1 MIKASKI
8 LLLTLLPVLSSALT
22 FNSLAAASTKSKS
35 SSRASIKK
43 DFVTTSS
50 DWQKEMSLAQELM
63 AAQNLK
69 AAESHYQR
77 ALTYVSARDS
87 ANFAHTLQG
96 LGLTKYYLDDFR
108 AAATLFE
115 RTQDVIDQAKLYDI
129 WMVELNYEM
138 LSRAYRH
145 LNQPNRSEIYAIKA
159 LDFSAANMGK
169 ETRTY
174 ALCLRNIGILR
185 HGQHRYLEAEEY
197 FSQCL
202 DILKKAPDTSKDV
215 LDDLIGLREENLA
228 SLDKLK
234 SLSVGK

>member
-1 MIKASKI
+1 MVLALSGASK
-8 LLLTLLPVLSSALT
+8 TK
-22 FNSLAAASTKSKS
+22 AATKSG
-35 SSRASIKK
+35 ASKPSGSK
-43 DFVTTSS
+43 AAVKQDFATTSGE
-50 DWQKEMSLAQELM
+50 WQKEMSLAEELM

-69 AAESHYQR
+69 TAESHYQK
-77 ALTYVSARDS
+77 ALTYVGAQDS

-115 RTQDVIDQAKLYDI
+115 KTQDVIDQAKITDI
-129 WMVELNYEM
+129 WMIELNYEM

-145 LNQPNRSEIYAIKA
+145 LDQPNRSEIYALKA
-159 LDFSAANMGK
+159 LAFSADKMGK
-169 ETRTY
+169 QTRTY
-174 ALCLRNIGILR
+174 AMCLRNIGILR
-185 HGQHRYLEAEEY
+185 HGQHRYIEAEEY

-215 LDDLIGLREENLA
+215 LEDLIALREENLA

>member
-1 MIKASKI
+1 MSKTTVGTLIVLLALTGASKADAA
-8 LLLTLLPVLSSALT
+8 TKSGANKLSGSK
-22 FNSLAAASTKSKS
+22 AAAKQ
-35 SSRASIKK
+35 A
-43 DFVTTSS
+43 FATTGGE
-50 DWQKEMSLAQELM
+50 WQREMSLAQELM

-69 AAESHYQR
+69 TAESHYQK
-77 ALTYVSARDS
+77 ALTYVSAQDS

-115 RTQDVIDQAKLYDI
+115 KTQDVIDQAKITDI

-145 LNQPNRSEIYAIKA
+145 LDQPNRSEIYALKA
-159 LDFSAANMGK
+159 LDFSAAKIGK
-169 ETRTY
+169 QTRTY

-185 HGQHRYLEAEEY
+185 HGQHRYIEAEEY

-215 LDDLIGLREENLA
+215 MEDLISLREENLA

>member
-1 MIKASKI
+1 MLALTGAS
-8 LLLTLLPVLSSALT
+8 TTNNPAHGRASSTSSSAT
-22 FNSLAAASTKSKS
+22 ISAKHFA
-35 SSRASIKK
+35 
-43 DFVTTSS
+43 TTTGE
-50 DWQKEMSLAQELM
+50 WQKEMSLAQEFM

-69 AAESHYQR
+69 TAESHYQR
-77 ALTYVSARDS
+77 ALTYVSAQDS

-115 RTQDVIDQAKLYDI
+115 KTQDVIDQAKITDI

-138 LSRAYRH
+138 LSRSYRH
-145 LNQPNRSEIYAIKA
+145 LNQPNRSEIYALKA
-159 LDFSAANMGK
+159 LEFSAAKMGK
-169 ETRTY
+169 NTRTY

-185 HGQHRYLEAEEY
+185 HGQHRYIEAEEY
-197 FSQCL
+197 FSQSL

-215 LDDLIGLREENLA
+215 LEDLVGLREENLA

-234 SLSVGK
+234 SHSINK

>member
-1 MIKASKI
+1 MTKATTI
-8 LLLTLLPVLSSALT
+8 FLLTLLPLLASALT
-22 FNSLAAASTKSKS
+22 NCSLAQASTSSKS
-35 SSRASIKK
+35 SQGKSIKQ
-43 DFVTTSS
+43 DFATTSGE
-50 DWQKEMSLAQELM
+50 WQKEMSLAQELM

-69 AAESHYQR
+69 AAESHYQK
-77 ALTYVSARDS
+77 ALTYVSVRDS

-96 LGLTKYYLDDFR
+96 LGLTKYYIDDFR

-115 RTQDVIDQAKLYDI
+115 KTQEVIDQAKISDI

-138 LSRAYRH
+138 LSRSYRH
-145 LNQPNRSEIYAIKA
+145 LNQPNRSEIFALKA

-202 DILKKAPDTSKDV
+202 DILKKAPDTSKEV